1 MILFASGLWG
11 VMDCAIKERIVE
23 GVSSFK
29 MNRNKPVYLESLC
42 IALFLFLLAACS
54 TTTGSL
60 PIIHPSVTP
69 NLPISIVM
77 HLAPPV
83 TKSTTGPSRQ
93 KSASPNHPSTTAT
106 TATPTSTPSTQTG
119 ATPAE
124 NSIAQAVFQAI
135 NASRAANGLPLLTWS
150 NALARSARLHDL
162 AMRSANT
169 LSHQLPGEAFFGDR
183 ERQQGVN
190 WTWAGE
196 NIGET
201 SDQSV
206 NGALSLHQAMM
217 NEQPPNDGHRQ
228 NILTTSGNIVGIA
241 IVLDPQHGVLWLTED
256 FAKV

>member
-1 MILFASGLWG
+1 MMS
-11 VMDCAIKERIVE
+11 
-23 GVSSFK
+23 
-29 MNRNKPVYLESLC
+29 RNKPGHIASIC
-42 IALFLFLLAACS
+42 IALLLFFLSACS
-54 TTTGSL
+54 TQTGN
-60 PIIHPSVTP
+60 PPAIHPSVTP

-83 TKSTTGPSRQ
+83 TKSTAVPSRQ
-93 KSASPNHPSTTAT
+93 KPTGKNHPSTAT
-106 TATPTSTPSTQTG
+106 STPTSAPPPQTG

-135 NASRAANGLPLLTWS
+135 NASRSANGLPPLAWS
-150 NALARSARLHDL
+150 SALARSARLHDL
-162 AMRSANT
+162 AMQTADT
-169 LSHQLPGEAFFGDR
+169 LSHQLPGEAAFGDR

-190 WTWAGE
+190 WIWAGE

-228 NILTTSGNIVGIA
+228 NILTTGGNIVGIA
-241 IVLDPQHGVLWLTED
+241 IVIDSQHGILWLTED
-256 FAKV
+256 FARV